1 MRKCLNSIHKALA
14 EQNESF
20 QDHAARTDAM
30 HLMLGKAL
38 DGLRPASKT
47 DSVVSG
53 HLGAMTKLCRLHKEA
68 CDKAKELHT
77 AVHAQLHKSADAIA
91 SQLGIS
97 LAVGNANSSD
107 GSFDTDH
114 QGENTTSAGAISH
127 GKSYTAPEQVALA
140 KSLSTPTLFSKVQGF
155 VNQRPNQTLAKS
167 LDGGWKEAP
176 DLSAHPRRTRAR
188 SEFEKRHPFGQGFG
202 SVNARR

>member
-77 AVHAQLHKSADAIA
+77 AVHAQLHKSAEAEPYRRKVVAIKEA
-91 SQLGIS
+91 MHKVIKEFES
-97 LAVGNANSSD
+97 AVGGIIDVVSS
-107 GSFDTDH
+107 
-114 QGENTTSAGAISH
+114 SATEMEA
-127 GKSYTAPEQVALA
+127 TA
-140 KSLSTPTLFSKVQGF
+140 
-155 VNQRPNQTLAKS
+155 
-167 LDGGWKEAP
+167 GG
-176 DLSAHPRRTRAR
+176 
-188 SEFEKRHPFGQGFG
+188 
-202 SVNARR
+202 